1 MSKDIKNE
9 FKVAFYNVDLPL
21 EERVEKPIIFDS
33 VRSASAKTNL
43 SYSVIKLAISSKKRL
58 FIERLDGTF
67 ALRHIK

>member
-1 MSKDIKNE
+1 MNKDIKNQ
-9 FKVAFYNVDLPL
+9 FKVAFYNIDLPL
-21 EERVEKPIIFDS
+21 EERTQNPIIFDS

>member
-1 MSKDIKNE
+1 MIKDIKNE

-21 EERVEKPIIFDS
+21 KERIQNPIIFNS
-33 VRSASAKTNL
+33 VRAASAKTNL

-58 FIERLDGTF
+58 FIERLDGTY